1 MGRGQSYDLKEK
13 DHPMSAL
20 TLILGNKN
28 YSSWSMRPWLAL
40 AQTGAAYEEIVI
52 PLDRP
57 ETAASIAAY
66 SPSGKVPVLRDGELT
81 VWDSLAIIEY
91 LAERFPEAGLWP
103 AAADARAIARS
114 VSAEMHAGFQALR
127 THMPMNIR
135 AALPGR
141 GRADGVEA
149 DIARVT
155 AIWRDCRSRFGGDGA
170 FLFGAFS
177 AADAM
182 FAPVVTRF
190 QTFAVDL
197 DPVSR
202 AYADAVL
209 NWPIVAAWCKAAA
222 DEPWSQARY
231 DDL

>member
-1 MGRGQSYDLKEK
+1 
-13 DHPMSAL
+13 MSAL
-20 TLILGNKN
+20 TLVIGNKN

-40 AQTGAAYEEIVI
+40 AQTGAAFDEIVI
-52 PLDRP
+52 PLNRP
-57 ETAASIAAY
+57 ETATSIAAH
-66 SPSGKVPVLRDGELT
+66 SPSGKVPVLRDGALT
-81 VWDSLAIIEY
+81 VWESLAIIEY
-91 LAERFPEAGLWP
+91 LAERFPQAGLWP
-103 AAADARAIARS
+103 AAADARAIARA

-127 THMPMNIR
+127 MHMPMNIR

-149 DIARVT
+149 DIARIT
-155 AIWRDCRSRFGGDGA
+155 AIWRDCRSHFGGDGA

-190 QTFAVDL
+190 QTYAVDL

-209 NWPIVAAWCKAAA
+209 AWPIVGAWCKAAA
-222 DEPWSQARY
+222 DEPWSQPRY
-231 DDL
+231 DNL